1 MGSSKQYDL
10 AVIGNGIAAKM
21 SLFYLAQSLKNTD
34 KFKDYSILN
43 VFDEKLAPAC
53 SLKTTST
60 VSLNGIKEGVSEL
73 GDELREAFFHFCD
86 FYKHYHPAGIYPS
99 KQYLFATSIEGIEK
113 LRLRYTDD
121 LSKISHPLMK
131 GLHHGVVLDSFIII
145 PEVFLA
151 FLDAEISR
159 LNITTQE
166 DFVLNINESEDQ
178 VLIETKSHA
187 TFKAK
192 KLLLGTGAY
201 TKIFQD
207 IFLKEQI
214 EESFFD
220 RIDKSKVVSG
230 SYLLFEGFEH
240 DENFYFTFDDINV
253 VYRKNSKELIIGSTT
268 VEGAYLTPVM
278 HRLFEIYHKVK
289 SEFLIEIPSFDLFK
303 IVTGLRHKG
312 MKRRPFSAII
322 SKEKRI
328 HLMGGLYKNG
338 WSLPFYYGKRDLKFI
353 LEN

>member
-1 MGSSKQYDL
+1 MGSSKHYDL
-10 AVIGNGIAAKM
+10 AVVGNGIAAKM
-21 SLFYLAQSLKNTD
+21 SLFYLAQSLKGTD
-34 KFKDYSILN
+34 KFKDYSILHIY
-43 VFDEKLAPAC
+43 DEKLAPAC
-53 SLKTTST
+53 SFKTTST

-86 FYKHYHPAGIYPS
+86 FYKHYHPPGIYPS

-113 LRLRYTDD
+113 LKLRYSDD

-131 GLHHGVVLDSFIII
+131 RLHQGVVLDSFIII

-151 FLDAEISR
+151 YLDREISL
-159 LNITTQE
+159 LNITTNE
-166 DFVLNINESEDQ
+166 DFVLNIHESENE

-187 TFKAK
+187 HYKAK
-192 KLLLGTGAY
+192 KLFLGTGAY

-207 IFLKEQI
+207 IFQREQI
-214 EESFFD
+214 ESVYFD

-230 SYLLFEGFEH
+230 SYLLFEGFFHE
-240 DENFYFTFDDINV
+240 ENFYFTFDDINV

-289 SEFLIEIPSFDLFK
+289 SELLIEIPRFDLFK
-303 IVTGLRHKG
+303 IETGLRHKG
-312 MKRRPFSAII
+312 LKRRPFSALI
-322 SKEKRI
+322 SKEKRVL
-328 HLMGGLYKNG
+328 LMGGLYKNG